1 MDTKQ
6 RSSGAGATILIVDD
20 TFEWRAQVREILETQ
35 TGLRV
40 IGEACDG
47 LEAIQRA
54 AELNPDLVL
63 LDIAMPRLNGLEA
76 ADQIRRTAPRSK
88 IVFLTQE
95 RDAEIRL
102 SALAAGALGYV
113 LKTSALRELL
123 PTITEALR
131 NGYAAD

>member
-1 MDTKQ
+1 MSNA
-6 RSSGAGATILIVDD
+6 RPALLIVDD
-20 TFEWRAQVREILETQ
+20 IEDNRFALTRRLARQGYLNITTATDGQ
-35 TGLRV
+35 
-40 IGEACDG
+40 EA
-47 LEAIQRA
+47 LKLMNSRQF
-54 AELNPDLVL
+54 DLVL